1 MTWVVPLH
9 LDPSHPAAMGRVRQF
24 LHKMTPQRLRE
35 KGATI
40 HDSSEVCGLLLWC
53 MFVVAITLAF
63 EAGNNVMEIVN
74 YSMNVPWHIPQVMP
88 DSHTTELIVG
98 GRITL
103 FVFLARLASY
113 MPLED
118 QVGS

>member
-1 MTWVVPLH
+1 MHLVSSLSQAHASCICMTWVVPLH

-53 MFVVAITLAF
+53 MFVVAITVAF
-63 EAGNNVMEIVN
+63 QAGNNVMEIVN
-74 YSMNVPWHIPQVMP
+74 YSMNDVP
-88 DSHTTELIVG
+88 
-98 GRITL
+98 
-103 FVFLARLASY
+103 
-113 MPLED
+113 
-118 QVGS
+118 